1 MSEIVNR
8 RHAGRTGQRGF
19 TLVEILIA
27 AFILS
32 IVMATILGTFT
43 GVISSAREAEI
54 RSELYQT
61 GRALMDLI
69 ATDIRGMIPHPTAGG
84 DPPFSGGVET
94 IAGEETSRMSFVT
107 TNALTMG
114 KRRNP
119 FSTEVGYRLQ
129 ADPRGPVHVLWRRAQ
144 SPAVPPYDQGGADVP
159 VCRDM
164 EQFRLE
170 FLSKG
175 VRQKDL
181 VGVYPEAVIVEF
193 VLNVEGHREKFV
205 TMVRPMAMVEAAPA
219 QEPPSPAE

>member
-1 MSEIVNR
+1 MNKRHPR
-8 RHAGRTGQRGF
+8 RTWQRGF

-32 IVMATILGTFT
+32 IVMASILGTFT
-43 GVISSAREAEI
+43 GVISSAREAET

-69 ATDIRGMIPHPTAGG
+69 ATDIRGMIPRPPAGG
-84 DPPFSGGVET
+84 DSPFWGGVET
-94 IAGEETSRMSFVT
+94 LNGEETSSMSFVT

-114 KRRNP
+114 KVRNP
-119 FSTEVGYRLQ
+119 FPTEVTYRLRKNPQ
-129 ADPRGPVHVLWRRAQ
+129 GPVHVLWRRAQ
-144 SPAVPPYDQGGADVP
+144 SPVVPPYDQGGADVP

-175 VRQKDL
+175 ARQKDL
-181 VGVYPEAVIVEF
+181 VGAYPEAVIVEF
-193 VLNVEGHREKFV
+193 VLNMAGHREKFV
-205 TMVRPMAMVEAAPA
+205 TMVRPMAMVEEEPA